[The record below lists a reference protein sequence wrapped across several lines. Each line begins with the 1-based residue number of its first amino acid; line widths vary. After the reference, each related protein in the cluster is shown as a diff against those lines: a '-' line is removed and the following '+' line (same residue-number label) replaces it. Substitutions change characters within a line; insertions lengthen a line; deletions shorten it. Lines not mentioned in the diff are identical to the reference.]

1 MKLLFFSLLIPLL
14 FALNLTV
21 GSVDIPL
28 SAILRLLGGEGAADQ
43 PVWHYI
49 VMESRLPQA
58 LTALLAGSGL
68 GVSGLLLQTLFRNPL
83 ADPSIFGISSGS
95 SLGVAMVVLWMGGS
109 MNVGSCSLSGTAA
122 ILAAALTG
130 AIAVMVVILFFSSV
144 VRGHAALLIVGIMIG
159 YLASSAI
166 SLLNFF
172 ATEEGV
178 KSYLVW
184 GMGHFGGVSMRQM
197 PLFAAIMLAGLASS
211 LLMMKPLNALLLGE
225 SYAHNL
231 GFRIRQLRFLLLLIT
246 GVLTAVITTFCGP
259 VGFLG
264 LAVPHL
270 AKSLLHTD
278 NHRILLP
285 ATALGGG
292 VVALFCNLLC
302 VLPYDFGMI
311 PLNAVT
317 PLIGAPVII
326 HYLCRH

>member
-1 MKLLFFSLLIPLL
+1 
-14 FALNLTV
+14 
-21 GSVDIPL
+21 
-28 SAILRLLGGEGAADQ
+28 
-43 PVWHYI
+43 
-49 VMESRLPQA
+49 
-58 LTALLAGSGL
+58 
-68 GVSGLLLQTLFRNPL
+68 
-83 ADPSIFGISSGS
+83 
-95 SLGVAMVVLWMGGS
+95 MVVLWMGGS
-109 MNVGSCSLSGTAA
+109 MSVGSCSLSGTAA

-130 AIAVMVVILFFSSV
+130 AVAVMVVILFFSSV

-197 PLFAAIMLAGLASS
+197 PLFASIMLVGLASS

-225 SYAHNL
+225 SYARNL

-246 GVLTAVITTFCGP
+246 GVLTAVITTFSGP
-259 VGFLG
+259 LGFLG

>member
-28 SAILRLLGGEGAADQ
+28 AAILRLLGDEGAADQ

-130 AIAVMVVILFFSSV
+130 AVAVMVVILFFSSV

-197 PLFAAIMLAGLASS
+197 PLFGAIMLAGLASS

-225 SYAHNL
+225 SYARNL

>member
-1 MKLLFFSLLIPLL
+1 
-14 FALNLTV
+14 
-21 GSVDIPL
+21 
-28 SAILRLLGGEGAADQ
+28 
-43 PVWHYI
+43 
-49 VMESRLPQA
+49 
-58 LTALLAGSGL
+58 
-68 GVSGLLLQTLFRNPL
+68 
-83 ADPSIFGISSGS
+83 
-95 SLGVAMVVLWMGGS
+95 
-109 MNVGSCSLSGTAA
+109 
-122 ILAAALTG
+122 
-130 AIAVMVVILFFSSV
+130 
-144 VRGHAALLIVGIMIG
+144 
-159 YLASSAI
+159 
-166 SLLNFF
+166 
-172 ATEEGV
+172 
-178 KSYLVW
+178 
-184 GMGHFGGVSMRQM
+184 MGHFGGVSMRQM

-225 SYAHNL
+225 SYARNL

>member
-178 KSYLVW
+178 KS
-184 GMGHFGGVSMRQM
+184 
-197 PLFAAIMLAGLASS
+197 
-211 LLMMKPLNALLLGE
+211 
-225 SYAHNL
+225 
-231 GFRIRQLRFLLLLIT
+231 
-246 GVLTAVITTFCGP
+246 
-259 VGFLG
+259 
-264 LAVPHL
+264 
-270 AKSLLHTD
+270 
-278 NHRILLP
+278 
-285 ATALGGG
+285 
-292 VVALFCNLLC
+292 
-302 VLPYDFGMI
+302 
-311 PLNAVT
+311 
-317 PLIGAPVII
+317 
-326 HYLCRH
+326 